1 MATLTRA
8 FHADAER
15 VHNEHLALR
24 HVLHRLES
32 ALARLV
38 CYSEVYADLATA
50 EQVRRYGRQLAEQ
63 FPAHCQREE
72 NQVLDPVSAVSPELQ
87 EFCQEMKA
95 EHKALLRKLATFG
108 ATLDSFENPEDLYEA
123 VCHLKSE
130 GMELTQNLRSHV
142 AKEEHELSGFL

>member
-24 HVLHRLES
+24 RVLHRLES

-50 EQVRRYGRQLAEQ
+50 EQVRRYGRQ
-63 FPAHCQREE
+63 
-72 NQVLDPVSAVSPELQ
+72 
-87 EFCQEMKA
+87 
-95 EHKALLRKLATFG
+95 
-108 ATLDSFENPEDLYEA
+108 
-123 VCHLKSE
+123 
-130 GMELTQNLRSHV
+130 
-142 AKEEHELSGFL
+142 